1 MLTAIQERATSR
13 DYEALPEGAPYQ
25 LDEGELILTPAPTF
39 DHQEIIFEISY
50 QLASYLRQHKIGRA
64 VTSPV
69 DVILD
74 DHNAYQPDV
83 IFIRTER
90 LHIVKRGR
98 VYGAPDL
105 VMEVLSPSTAEYDLN
120 EKKATFER
128 SGVREYWI
136 VDPSEETLE
145 IFVNRNSAGQGRSAF
160 DLIFSGR
167 KAGEASS

>member
-1 MLTAIQERATSR
+1 MLTAVQERATSR

-25 LDEGELILTPAPTF
+25 LIDGELILAPAPTF
-39 DHQEIIFEISY
+39 DHQGIIFEFAF
-50 QLASYLRQHKIGRA
+50 QLGSYLHRHKMDDRSSIGRA

-74 DHNAYQPDV
+74 DLNAYQPDV

-105 VMEVLSPSTAEYDLN
+105 VME
-120 EKKATFER
+120 
-128 SGVREYWI
+128 
-136 VDPSEETLE
+136 
-145 IFVNRNSAGQGRSAF
+145 
-160 DLIFSGR
+160 
-167 KAGEASS
+167 